1 MSKKRNVHEEFTKF
15 FENPKR
21 ETFRDLIRNNYGE
34 LAGLDFKED
43 WPEDPKTARHLLG
56 LGNSGGGCLI
66 FGVAEQSDGSVQAVG
81 IDKIRD
87 KADIINGIEKY
98 LPNSVISTMNNNML
112 DFSFTESEYPSI
124 KGKNFQVIFIEDNP
138 EQVP

>member
-1 MSKKRNVHEEFTKF
+1 MHEEFTKS

-66 FGVAEQSDGSVQAVG
+66 FGVTEQSDGSLQAVG
-81 IDKIRD
+81 IEKTRD
-87 KADIINGIEKY
+87 KADIINEIEKY
-98 LPNSVISTMNNNML
+98 LPNSVISTMNNNIL
-112 DFSFTESEYPSI
+112 DFSFTEANIPQS
-124 KGKNFQVIFIEDNP
+124 KGKTFKSYLSKIIRNRYL
-138 EQVP
+138 